1 MTSAVDTNV
10 LVALFSGTEREAE
23 VAALALSAAARKGG
37 LVICGA
43 VYAELLAAP
52 NQSEAELGTFLA
64 DTEIIVDWPLNREI
78 WSAAG
83 RAYYGYAERRR
94 RQRGDAGP
102 RRILADF
109 VIGAHAES
117 RANRLLTT
125 DPQLYQTN
133 FRNLELVVP

>member
-1 MTSAVDTNV
+1 VTSAVDTNV
-10 LVALFSGTEREAE
+10 LVALFTGTEREAE
-23 VAALALSAAARKGG
+23 VAALALSDAARKGG

-52 NQSEAELGTFLA
+52 NQSEAELETFLT
-64 DTEIIVDWPLNREI
+64 DTKIGMDWPLDREI

-94 RQRGDAGP
+94 RQKGDAGP

-109 VIGAHAES
+109 VIGAHATN
-117 RANRLLTT
+117 RTDRLLTT

-133 FRNLELVVP
+133 FRDLELIVP